1 MDKEKKFIWAYLS
14 MKKGTYDNDYYFYE
28 DGKIIHHYDISVRKY
43 NLEGVVTPEDIS
55 ESEKEK
61 IMEQC
66 EKECNSGVVNRVREI
81 LKFNKK

>member
-1 MDKEKKFIWAYLS
+1 MDKEKKLIWAFLS